1 MLALPAALLAVVT
14 ACGSGPPG
22 PTPPGASPPPTGTAQ
37 PTPSQ
42 PPSPT
47 TTALP
52 SPSPRPSLSPTGTAL
67 PSPQPTP
74 TPSPTTTPQPT
85 PTLSP
90 TATPQGP
97 YITVGDVTLTV
108 ELAVT
113 PLEKQVGLSGR
124 DRLPTYAGMI
134 FLYDEEAQYSFWMRG
149 MLIPLDFLW
158 IGADCTVFEVIADVP
173 PPEKG
178 APTSSLPLY
187 MPSAPV
193 LHVLEVNAGV
203 VEESGMQPGDRV
215 RFFGEELMG
224 FGC

>member
-67 PSPQPTP
+67 PSPQPT
-74 TPSPTTTPQPT
+74 TT